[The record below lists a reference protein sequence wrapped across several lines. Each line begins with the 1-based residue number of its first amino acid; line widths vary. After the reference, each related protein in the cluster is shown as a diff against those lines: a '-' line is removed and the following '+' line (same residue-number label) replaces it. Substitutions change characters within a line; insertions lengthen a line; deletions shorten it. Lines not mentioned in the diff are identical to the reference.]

1 MPRKLKG
8 GRKLKMIC
16 EKCGG
21 PYERCTDGKRRCVP
35 CHAAARLAW
44 GRANPD
50 KIRKQR
56 ERHAARLHEPKE
68 RHPAP
73 LDRNWRL
80 PLPPEQA
87 AARRKQRERDTRAR
101 RRSCA
106 PTAEA

>member
-16 EKCGG
+16 EKCGS

-56 ERHAARLHEPKE
+56 ERRAARLHEPK

-73 LDRNWRL
+73 IDRNWKL

-87 AARRKQRERDTRAR
+87 RERKNQRAR
-101 RRSCA
+101 DKYAAKRSCA
-106 PTAEA
+106 PSAEA